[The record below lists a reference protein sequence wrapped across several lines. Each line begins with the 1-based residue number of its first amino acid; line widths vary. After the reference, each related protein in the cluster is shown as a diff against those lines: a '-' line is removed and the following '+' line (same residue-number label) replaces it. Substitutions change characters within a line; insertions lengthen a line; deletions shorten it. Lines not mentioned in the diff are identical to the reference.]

1 MIYTPLTRTAMTIA
15 CEAHQ
20 GQLDKA
26 GYPYIHHPMHVAELM
41 TDEYS
46 CAAALLHDVV
56 EDSPWTL
63 EQLAQAG
70 IPAPVLDALALLT
83 HDDGSAYLEYV
94 ARLRSNPI
102 ARAVKLA
109 DLRHNS
115 DTSRL
120 DTVTERDLSRLKRY
134 RKAMALLTEP
144 GE

>member
-15 CEAHQ
+15 CAAHQ
-20 GQLDKA
+20 GQVDKA
-26 GYPYIHHPMHVAELM
+26 GYPYIHHPFHVAEQM
-41 TDEYS
+41 TDEFA

-56 EDSPWTL
+56 EDSDWTL
-63 EQLAQAG
+63 AQLKEAG
-70 IPAPVLDALALLT
+70 IPNPVLEALALLT
-83 HDDGSAYLEYV
+83 HNDGTTYLDYV
-94 ARLRSNPI
+94 RRLRGNPI

-120 DTVTERDLSRLKRY
+120 DEVTDRDLSRLKRY
-134 RKAMALLTEP
+134 RKAMALLTES